1 MRVLKAL
8 ATALCFTAVL
18 CAIFFTRAVVTATI
32 HRLFA

>member
-1 MRVLKAL
+1 MPVLKAL

-18 CAIFFTRAVVTATI
+18 CAIFFTSAVVTATI